1 MDPVTIALLLKV
13 GLRFID
19 YLSQD
24 NELSDEDLQLRDDLR
39 KALVEEAKK
48 V

>member
-1 MDPVTIALLLKV
+1 MDPVTIALMIKL
-13 GLRFID
+13 GLRVID
-19 YLSQD
+19 FLSQQD
-24 NELSDEDLQLRDDLR
+24 ELSDEDLKLRDDLR